1 MRIEERGA
9 VLSSA
14 KVARLADNAPSV
26 MNAVKFVYRSR
37 KRALPFQLPLDLS
50 PPSYGNVAKSTP
62 KQFDPVL
69 IARNAIIW
77 NGRFTS
83 ICRLLR

>member
-14 KVARLADNAPSV
+14 RVARLAINAPSV

-37 KRALPFQLPLDLS
+37 KRALPF
-50 PPSYGNVAKSTP
+50 
-62 KQFDPVL
+62 
-69 IARNAIIW
+69 
-77 NGRFTS
+77 
-83 ICRLLR
+83 